1 MDKDEEEQK
10 TPFEEEWEQL
20 PDEEYLPTPE
30 GEPNETKFEEK
41 EEEEEE
47 EEEELEVMSIESSS
61 EEKINNQLI
70 NNIQNNLQNKLFFPD
85 KTSSF
90 EIPSILINNEN
101 NLVLQ
106 QLTQQIQQQN
116 ECLIILYQKLIT
128 LKQLL
133 NKEEPENNDINTE
146 NNDSST
152 IISKMNELIELL
164 IEKLQ
169 DSSSPDLEPELQELT
184 PTNFESI
191 ETIITSTNLHIQ
203 KLTCILELQS
213 QTIATGSSDGSL
225 LISKIDFI
233 KKEWIKLI
241 HEPKAH
247 SDSIISLC
255 EIQANT
261 IVSASFDCSVKLWH
275 FAENN
280 LNLIKILTTFN
291 EYCRKVISLTNNRFA
306 VSCEDGLI
314 QIWNSSQPYS
324 LTNKIKENCGVNSM
338 LQLSSNENLI
348 TSCPGNCTISFW
360 NITLNTKVYLMKK
373 VCAFYPNGMIEL
385 SNGNVAISHYD
396 APYPIKIVDPMRYA
410 VVKEIINENYFPSCS
425 SMCVWDEFSFIY
437 VCNERFYQIS
447 TNDYEII
454 FKMRKINGLDG
465 INGVITIKNGKYLAV
480 INKNKGVTIIEPN

>member
-30 GEPNETKFEEK
+30 GEPNEIKFEEQ

-47 EEEELEVMSIESSS
+47 EGELEVMSIESLS
-61 EEKINNQLI
+61 EEEINNKLI

-85 KTSSF
+85 KIWSF
-90 EIPSILINNEN
+90 EIPSIQINNDN
-101 NLVLQ
+101 NVVLQ

-128 LKQLL
+128 LKQFL
-133 NKEEPENNDINTE
+133 NKEELENNDINPE
-146 NNDSST
+146 NNDSGT
-152 IISKMNELIELL
+152 IISKMDELIDSL
-164 IEKLQ
+164 IEKIQ
-169 DSSSPDLEPELQELT
+169 ESSSLDLEPELQELT

-225 LISKIDFI
+225 LISKIDFV
-233 KKEWIKLI
+233 KKEWIKLF
-241 HEPKAH
+241 HVPKAH

-255 EIQANT
+255 EIQANI

-275 FAENN
+275 LAENN
-280 LNLIKILTTFN
+280 LNLIKILTKFN

-314 QIWNSSQPYS
+314 QMWNSSQPYS
-324 LTNKIKENCGVNSM
+324 LTNKIKENCGVNSI

-360 NITLNTKVYLMKK
+360 NITLNRKVYLMKK

-396 APYPIKIVDPMRYA
+396 SPYPIKIVDPMRYA

-437 VCNERFYQIS
+437 VCNERFCQIS

-454 FKMRKINGLDG
+454 FKMRKVNGLDG
-465 INGVITIKNGKYLAV
+465 INGVITIKNGQYLAV
-480 INKNKGVTIIEPN
+480 INKNKGVNIIEPN